1 MVFSFSNRFTHHHIP
16 SKLIIR
22 STTLAAAVVVS
33 LCSILFLT
41 RSFPHYTVSTKLG
54 RFLPSKILQTETKI
68 QWNNS
73 PRRLIVFGDS
83 WSDNGQYPIDP
94 PPREHLP
101 IRDEEQGRVW
111 TEWLCSSV
119 GLSEPSYWL
128 ATERHSD
135 LVYSS

>member
-1 MVFSFSNRFTHHHIP
+1 MVFSFSIRSTHHHIP
-16 SKLIIR
+16 SKLVIR

-33 LCSILFLT
+33 LCSILFFT
-41 RSFPHYTVSTKLG
+41 RYFPGRSVSTKLE
-54 RFLPSKILQTETKI
+54 RFLPSKIVQTEVKPNS
-68 QWNNS
+68 NNS

-94 PPREHLP
+94 PPREQIP
-101 IRDEEQGRVW
+101 IRDEAQGRVW

-119 GLSEPSYWL
+119 GLSESSCWL
-128 ATERHSD
+128 TAERRSD